1 MPYNAVLVSAGK
13 SSLSSLDFTIKMS
26 PYRKAENIVKMD
38 ISVPYFAI
46 LVDSTNPGLCSV
58 VVLGEQSL
66 NPLSSN
72 VPGSHIIKSLSVFLY

>member
-46 LVDSTNPGLCSV
+46 FAF
-58 VVLGEQSL
+58 
-66 NPLSSN
+66 
-72 VPGSHIIKSLSVFLY
+72 SLSFDELLNT